1 VPELDSLDLMEHT
14 VEQVSIWILEAVEKE
29 WRREPSIIKCRPSSI
44 VLGEVMAEHGLAN
57 EEISRAIMFMVA
69 PTRQY
74 LTICSR
80 DDGQAILPSDAGLRM
95 LATIQLHRIDEA
107 KAAAASE
114 RAETHRREDVRL
126 RIYQIIAALLAVLV
140 AYLAYRLSVTSH
152 TATPP

>member
-1 VPELDSLDLMEHT
+1 
-14 VEQVSIWILEAVEKE
+14 
-29 WRREPSIIKCRPSSI
+29 
-44 VLGEVMAEHGLAN
+44 MAEHGLAN